1 MNILITGGSGFIG
14 FRLAKFHAE
23 KGDNVIIFDSLYK
36 SKNAIDDELKDL
48 ISLSNVEFYEVD
60 LTREV
65 EVSIQ
70 DPIDYV
76 YHLAAINGTKLFY
89 EIPYELCLTNL
100 LITINFLKFLEKIN
114 FSKLIFSSTS
124 EVYAG
129 ALEHG
134 LMNIPTAEDVPVVFP
149 QPTNVRFSYASSKF
163 VSEYLCSKNV
173 INVTN
178 NKSLLPGFKV
188 REISYG
194 QTNNQTS
201 NSPES
206 TDINFNISEKKLQCE
221 AIGFTPKTE
230 KFADC
235 VLKLVELDMKNQ
247 QSNNM
252 ITSQN
257 KSQSN
262 QFMSNALLNLG
273 QQLLQPNSS
282 INSPTTRNCTVRK
295 FGNNSRVTCY

>member
-1 MNILITGGSGFIG
+1 MKKLLGIVVLGLLFYNSSFADTFRKLDVVYKDNDKIYVVIDFWRTKADRIG
-14 FRLAKFHAE
+14 YDHCSSLGKRTFLTDEYAGRLAKHFEARGHKV
-23 KGDNVIIFDSLYK
+23 KG
-36 SKNAIDDELKDL
+36 
-48 ISLSNVEFYEVD
+48 
-60 LTREV
+60 
-65 EVSIQ
+65 
-70 DPIDYV
+70 
-76 YHLAAINGTKLFY
+76 
-89 EIPYELCLTNL
+89 
-100 LITINFLKFLEKIN
+100 
-114 FSKLIFSSTS
+114 
-124 EVYAG
+124 
-129 ALEHG
+129 
-134 LMNIPTAEDVPVVFP
+134 
-149 QPTNVRFSYASSKF
+149 F

-282 INSPTTRNCTVRK
+282 INSPTIRNCTVRK